1 MRGWRQL
8 PRMRRLAAVALAMA
22 ALATARPGGA
32 QDGAAEPPAAETQSA
47 ETTATEVV
55 QLVRVQV
62 RVLEWQLNDLMD
74 FDFAVLFNQNS
85 PGSILQGGDLTL
97 PSSMPLSSAA
107 RVFLSGMDAGNGTF
121 DAVIEALES
130 YAAIEVLSQP
140 ELVLTVGEDES
151 DGGVVSNSTRIP
163 YETVTAFGA
172 TLAATTEFSDVGVKL
187 ECKVPKIRYGELIH
201 LDLTITVSDQVGSI
215 VIGTDKNNNPMPI
228 PIRDTRDMRCQ
239 LMVTDG
245 AILIAGLLKTS
256 REVER
261 RRGIPI
267 ISEIPPFRW
276 FLRNKT
282 RRFAW
287 DNEYTELIFLVRAD
301 ILEPIVTSK

>member
-1 MRGWRQL
+1 MRDWRQL
-8 PRMRRLAAVALAMA
+8 PRMRRLAAAAVALA
-22 ALATARPGGA
+22 ALAAARPGVA
-32 QDGAAEPPAAETQSA
+32 QEEAAEPPAAETQSA
-47 ETTATEVV
+47 ETTATEPV
-55 QLVRVQV
+55 QQVRVQV

-121 DAVIEALES
+121 DAVIETLES
-130 YAAIEVLSQP
+130 YASIEVLSQP
-140 ELVLTVGEDES
+140 EVVLTVGGEP
-151 DGGVVSNSTRIP
+151 GVVRNTTDVP
-163 YETVTAFGA
+163 YETVTAFG
-172 TLAATTEFSDVGVKL
+172 TSLATTTDFKEVGVTL
-187 ECKVPKIRYGELIH
+187 ECKIPEIRYGDLVH
-201 LDLTITVSDQVGSI
+201 LDLTISVSDLVGSI
-215 VIGTDKNNNPMPI
+215 IIGTDKNNNPMPV
-228 PIRDTRDMRCQ
+228 PIRDSRDMHAE
-239 LMVTDG
+239 LIVKDG

-256 REVER
+256 RELER

-276 FLRNKT
+276 FLRNNT

-287 DNEYTELIFLVRAD
+287 DSEYTELIFLVRVD
-301 ILEPIVTSK
+301 ILEPITISK